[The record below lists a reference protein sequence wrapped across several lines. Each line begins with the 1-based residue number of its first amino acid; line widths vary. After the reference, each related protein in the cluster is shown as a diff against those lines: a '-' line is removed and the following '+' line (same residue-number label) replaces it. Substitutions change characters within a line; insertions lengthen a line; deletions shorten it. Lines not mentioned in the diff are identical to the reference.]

1 MAYLLPRFRFLQ
13 SFRLFLMLSLSLL
26 ITACSSSSPPP
37 QDNLHVSENRI
48 VLNGA
53 ITEATL
59 ASFLHLLE
67 THPSVK
73 YLDVNSATGDPL
85 AAIQLGYAVYRS
97 RITVRV
103 INECLGPCANY
114 LFTAAAERII
124 TPDAVVAWSGG
135 ALNQSRVLQWRSYML
150 PGVRDFLTRYSDAY
164 LRRESRFFD
173 RINVD
178 QRITT
183 FGFNEYIGCMTDD
196 MQGFYYT
203 PAGLLSLGLGPT
215 QFAEEPAPAT
225 LAEKGFCLVELSD
238 RFLLLQN
245 R

>member
-1 MAYLLPRFRFLQ
+1 MTYLLPRFRFHQ
-13 SFRLFLMLSLSLL
+13 RFRLFLLLSLSLL
-26 ITACSSSSPPP
+26 ITACSSSSPPA

-59 ASFLHLLE
+59 ASFVHLLE
-67 THPSVK
+67 TQPSIA
-73 YLDVNSATGDPL
+73 YFDVNSATGDPL
-85 AAIQLGYAVYRS
+85 AAIQLGYAVYHS
-97 RITVRV
+97 GITVRV

-114 LFTAAAERII
+114 LFTAAAQRII
-124 TPDAVVAWSGG
+124 TADAVVAWSGG
-135 ALNQSRVLQWRSYML
+135 ALNQSRVLQWRNYML

-183 FGFNEYIGCMTDD
+183 FGFDEHLGCMTDD
-196 MQGFYYT
+196 TLGFYYS

-215 QFAEEPAPAT
+215 QFTEEPAPAG

-245 R
+245 H